1 MIIACLFTQSPS
13 RTRPSRAPGRGHLIA
28 PSSFCCPRNFGGST
42 FHLRVPDRPRR
53 LLIGPSVVRSDRRA
67 EAAPTLRRP
76 VAFPVW
82 EDPPWSDQVHFADP
96 WHSQCGRTLR
106 GPIRSPRGGGSYSS
120 PTRGIPSCGRT
131 LRGPIRFTS
140 PTRGIP
146 SVGGPSVV
154 RSDRRAEA
162 APTLCRPVAF
172 PVWEDPP
179 WSDQVHFAD
188 PWHSQCRRTLR
199 GPIRSLWGCKL
210 KVEG

>member
-1 MIIACLFTQSPS
+1 M
-13 RTRPSRAPGRGHLIA
+13 
-28 PSSFCCPRNFGGST
+28 
-42 FHLRVPDRPRR
+42 
-53 LLIGPSVVRSDRRA
+53 VRSDRRA

-82 EDPPWSDQVHFADP
+82 EDPPWSEQVHFADP
-96 WHSQCGRTLR
+96 WHSQCR
-106 GPIRSPRGGGSYSS
+106 
-120 PTRGIPSCGRT
+120 RT

-188 PWHSQCRRTLR
+188 PWHSRCGKTLR
-199 GPIRSLWGCKL
+199 DPNRFTSPTRGIPSVTQSHRPFEHVGVFHTGNTTHLPSPTNRPHLLSNKRKGSGLSVSTCRMTSSKLQDLCLEVSPTGCPSIKRVTTGQNFFIL
-210 KVEG
+210 CR